1 MGKVKLSPKGQ
12 IVIPAP
18 LRKKYGIGPGS
29 VVEVIDGG
37 DRIMLRLVP
46 EDPVEEAMGMLRG
59 RTSLTKE
66 LLRSRQE
73 ERTLEERKLI
83 QSPSRSGKGD

>member
-12 IVIPAP
+12 IVIPAS

-59 RTSLTKE
+59 RTSLAKE